1 MSNLILLSS
10 SKRGNVF
17 FSPGPIEDM
26 ETEDLPPLIDR
37 IWCQEKDL
45 RGTNKTIAPSPSMT
59 RPPASDCFGTIVDIA
74 MEDGRFTILLAAL
87 MAAELANTLSG
98 PGPFTVFGKFL
109 RYSISLFYDLFI
121 HMLLSSVLFL
131 VYSSY

>member
-1 MSNLILLSS
+1 
-10 SKRGNVF
+10 
-17 FSPGPIEDM
+17 M

-87 MAAELANTLSG
+87 MAADLANTLSG
-98 PGPFTVFGKFL
+98 PGPFTVFGKF
-109 RYSISLFYDLFI
+109 S
-121 HMLLSSVLFL
+121 
-131 VYSSY
+131 

>member
-1 MSNLILLSS
+1 
-10 SKRGNVF
+10 
-17 FSPGPIEDM
+17 M

-87 MAAELANTLSG
+87 MAADLADTLSG
-98 PGPFTVFGKFL
+98 QGPFTVFGKFL
-109 RYSISLFYDLFI
+109 RFSISLFYDLFI
-121 HMLLSSVLFL
+121 HMLTSSVLFL
-131 VYSSY
+131 VYSSYR